1 MLQLMRISEDKI
13 QLSAPRDPGKTGSKS
28 RRKSP
33 ISIYRDEGKLPVRQT
48 SFSESQEKILLRR
61 PQDFLPPIKNVEKF
75 LIFSLSYSYYAQK
88 SLFASSGSSQEKVRP
103 I

>member
-1 MLQLMRISEDKI
+1 MRISEDKI

-48 SFSESQEKILLRR
+48 SFSE
-61 PQDFLPPIKNVEKF
+61 P
-75 LIFSLSYSYYAQK
+75 
-88 SLFASSGSSQEKVRP
+88 QEKVRS